1 MHGAVLP
8 GLGRRCQALAG
19 TSLHR
24 FMGRVTDEVG
34 GPARR
39 KAVLLLAAVL
49 ALDAA
54 DKGAVGAVAFQLE
67 QSLHIGNTQVGLAV
81 TVTSL
86 VGAVATLP
94 VGAVVDRAHRVRLLW
109 ASIVLWGV
117 AQFASGLSPSY
128 SVFLFTRLA
137 LGGVAAT
144 AGPTVASLTGDLFP
158 AGERGKMY
166 GFILTGEVLGTGAGI
181 LVAGFAATLF
191 GWRAAFLVLAV
202 PAGLLAWTIRRFLP
216 EPARGGQSRIGIG
229 DEEIVSQE
237 EIEDQPGRSD
247 GGAHADAHGD
257 EESDR
262 NDTLVADAVAQ
273 MGIPPE
279 ESIVLGEEAV
289 TLNLWQA
296 IRYCLRVRTN
306 LILIVASSLGYFFF
320 SGLQTFTLI
329 FLREHFGM
337 SQGGATLLVI
347 VVGVGVIGGLL
358 VAGNL
363 GDKLIRN
370 GHLDGRILIGAFGF
384 LLAAVFLA
392 PGIVSTS
399 LAVSVPLF
407 VLAGI
412 AVSAPNPGLDAARLD
427 VMPARMWGR
436 AEAVRTVLRQTLV
449 AFAPLL
455 FGVVSEAFGGGRTGF
470 GSGVNLT
477 HGQIDRAHATSLEY
491 TFLLMLVTVVAGGL
505 ILLRA
510 RRTYPSDVASA
521 TESDRRHHQTL
532 TAGPD

>member
-1 MHGAVLP
+1 
-8 GLGRRCQALAG
+8 
-19 TSLHR
+19 
-24 FMGRVTDEVG
+24 
-34 GPARR
+34 
-39 KAVLLLAAVL
+39 
-49 ALDAA
+49 
-54 DKGAVGAVAFQLE
+54 
-67 QSLHIGNTQVGLAV
+67 V
-81 TVTSL
+81 TVSSL
-86 VGAVATLP
+86 VGALFTLP

-128 SVFLFTRLA
+128 TVFLITRVA
-137 LGGVAAT
+137 LGGVTAT

-166 GFILTGEVLGTGAGI
+166 GFILTGEVLGTGVGI

-202 PAGLLAWTIRRFLP
+202 PAGLLAWTIKRFLP

-237 EIEDQPGRSD
+237 EVEEQPDGVDVVEDPGRD
-247 GGAHADAHGD
+247 
-257 EESDR
+257 
-262 NDTLVADAVAQ
+262 DTLVADAVAE
-273 MGIPPE
+273 MGIEPD
-279 ESIVLGEEAV
+279 ESIVLDEDAES
-289 TLNLWQA
+289 LNLWQA
-296 IRYCLRVRTN
+296 VRYSLRVRTN

-329 FLREHFGM
+329 FLREHFGL
-337 SQGGATLLVI
+337 SQGGATLLVV
-347 VVGVGVIGGLL
+347 VVGAGVIGGLL
-358 VAGNL
+358 AAGNF
-363 GDKLIRN
+363 GDTLIRH
-370 GHLDGRILIGAFGF
+370 GHLDGRILIGAVGF
-384 LLAAVFLA
+384 LLAAAFLA
-392 PGIVSTS
+392 PGIVSSS
-399 LAVSVPLF
+399 LFLSVPLF
-407 VLAGI
+407 ILAGI

-455 FGVVSEAFGGGRTGF
+455 FGVVSEAFGGGQTGF

-477 HGQIDRAHATSLEY
+477 HARIDRAQATSLEY
-491 TFLLMLVTVVAGGL
+491 TFLLMLVTVVGGGL

-510 RRTYPSDVASA
+510 RRTYPTDVASA
-521 TESDRRHHQTL
+521 TESDRHHHRAPTPV
-532 TAGPD
+532 PD